1 MLNTGVTA
9 QQNGGPRLVRSSH
22 YFFEQ
27 ELKILIYLSIFQ
39 CFQLKIYLK
48 HIEGQENMHLL
59 LAASV
64 QPSLKNPVELD
75 GNSGFFLTGVL
86 GKLLNLYEH

>member
-1 MLNTGVTA
+1 
-9 QQNGGPRLVRSSH
+9 
-22 YFFEQ
+22 
-27 ELKILIYLSIFQ
+27 
-39 CFQLKIYLK
+39 
-48 HIEGQENMHLL
+48 MHLL